1 MGSRKER
8 YDIFWRHV
16 CWTGAVLP
24 VIRRTPIVSDRP
36 KEVSDE
42 THAER
47 LVRSTSWFGKE
58 IMKHND
64 QETPKEVADAC
75 EMLAQQAIDDGD
87 SESASLFMDPAH
99 ALRRVLKT
107 LHRLNHRV
115 HSGYDFNADPDGMTL
130 EVGAVLDGYT
140 PPNAPAQPRREGGE
154 E

>member
-1 MGSRKER
+1 M
-8 YDIFWRHV
+8 
-16 CWTGAVLP
+16 
-24 VIRRTPIVSDRP
+24 
-36 KEVSDE
+36 
-42 THAER
+42 
-47 LVRSTSWFGKE
+47 E

-64 QETPKEVADAC
+64 QKTPKEVANDC

-140 PPNAPAQPRREGGE
+140 PPNAPGSATTGGQP
-154 E
+154 